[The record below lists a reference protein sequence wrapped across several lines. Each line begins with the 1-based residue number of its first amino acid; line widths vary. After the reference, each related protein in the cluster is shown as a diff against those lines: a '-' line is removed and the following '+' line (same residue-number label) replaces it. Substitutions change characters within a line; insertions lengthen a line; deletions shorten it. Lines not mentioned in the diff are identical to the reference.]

1 MSSSD
6 ANKNTFD
13 LETTAKIGNAQ
24 NGRKPGDLKP
34 CERCRAQHLKCVYD
48 SDKCRRCE
56 RSGIECVRNTKKI
69 RFRGVQISK
78 LRGDR
83 KKVAANASGD
93 GATAMYHADDS
104 TQPNTDSREEL
115 KLGNGVTETKISNG
129 FHSTGIQGTGEL
141 SWQAPTIIT
150 ANGISATENSEPS
163 PTLSF
168 HDSMQFS
175 DQSTMPSNGGFVQPL
190 QPPPLPPPRSAPIQ
204 YENDGNTGISQNQQ
218 PLTRVLSS
226 DMGSAAPSFSPSQRS
241 LTSTKTATT
250 GLLEQLV
257 KYPVRGTKTTSL
269 DYLENVLLRY
279 FHDELAPWFDLCDPD
294 CHFAFVVPHKA
305 REPGPLRNAIL
316 TISARNLSRNM
327 RFRNAAG
334 IIEWAGHQ
342 LPELREEFAMTYHN
356 DCIRDL
362 LQMSMDP
369 KKLQDEILLAAV
381 IALRTDEELSL
392 SALDGEE
399 EDQQLFLRIA
409 SVFINAQV
417 PAAICLPHS
426 SPEVFPAVFE
436 EGPRPRT
443 HSDLAYQIS
452 PRSHSNM
459 TSPSNQTDPDLGA
472 SGLRQACFWTAFR
485 QELHASFLRQQEVRF
500 PLARCEAFRQ
510 LTPAIDAVWANR
522 MVTFCADVLEFCY
535 GSSCSDGKVF
545 PAYTNQER
553 WMELR
558 THERNLCAMLPASFE
573 PTYCN
578 EANATKGVIFPEIWY
593 LESCHVS
600 GTTYVE
606 LARMLLEAFNPT
618 RPKLGHG
625 FLAATNAFIASTKK
639 ILYRLCGIALSNH
652 RFCPPSLI
660 NACLGIS
667 MFGEYFDDPAEQE
680 ALLEILSLMSSRH
693 AYPTHQIAN
702 SLRRAWNADDTY
714 SDMAT

>member
-1 MSSSD
+1 MSSIDVDKKS
-6 ANKNTFD
+6 
-13 LETTAKIGNAQ
+13 TAPDIDKKIESAKS
-24 NGRKPGDLKP
+24 GRKPGDLKP
-34 CERCRAQHLKCVYD
+34 CERCRSQHLKCVYD

-56 RSGIECVRNTKKI
+56 RSGVECVRNTKKI

-83 KKVAANASGD
+83 KKP
-93 GATAMYHADDS
+93 T
-104 TQPNTDSREEL
+104 
-115 KLGNGVTETKISNG
+115 SNG
-129 FHSTGIQGTGEL
+129 SKNNHTATDTVDQDVQPVEDHDQEIDVGMTGTNQDASNELYATGVQSTGEL
-141 SWQAPTIIT
+141 SWQVPTT
-150 ANGISATENSEPS
+150 ISAAGSTVAEHPEPS
-163 PTLSF
+163 PTASF
-168 HDSMQFS
+168 HNGSALS
-175 DQSTMPSNGGFVQPL
+175 HYSTTSSGFVQP
-190 QPPPLPPPRSAPIQ
+190 PRPAPRSIPPHF
-204 YENDGNTGISQNQQ
+204 ENGHNTLTDDTYQ
-218 PLTRVLSS
+218 PLTRVASS
-226 DMGSAAPSFSPSQRS
+226 DGMSAAPSFSPSQRS
-241 LTSTKTATT
+241 ATRTATT
-250 GLLEQLV
+250 GLLDQLV
-257 KYPVRGTKTTSL
+257 KYPVKGTKTTSL

-294 CHFAFVVPHKA
+294 CHFAFVVPHKT

-327 RFRNAAG
+327 RFRNEAG
-334 IIEWAGHQ
+334 VIEWAGHQ
-342 LPELREEFAMTYHN
+342 LPDLREEFAMTYHN

-426 SPEVFPAVFE
+426 SPEVFPAVFDE
-436 EGPRPRT
+436 LPRPRS
-443 HSDLAYQIS
+443 HSDIAYQIS
-452 PRSHSNM
+452 PRSHSNI
-459 TSPSNQTDPDLGA
+459 TSPSGQTDPDLGA

-510 LTPAIDAVWANR
+510 LSPAIDAVWANR

-553 WMELR
+553 WVELR
-558 THERNLCAMLPASFE
+558 NHERNLCAMLPASFE
-573 PTYCN
+573 PTFCSESN
-578 EANATKGVIFPEIWY
+578 VTKGIIFPEIWY

-600 GTTYVE
+600 GTTYIE

-639 ILYRLCGIALSNH
+639 ILFRLCGIALSNH
-652 RFCPPSLI
+652 QFCPPSLI

-667 MFGEYFDDPAEQE
+667 MFGEYFEDPVEQE
-680 ALLEILSLMSSRH
+680 ALLGILSLMSSRH

-702 SLRRAWNADDTY
+702 SLRRAWNQDDTH

>member
-1 MSSSD
+1 MSSID
-6 ANKNTFD
+6 ADNELAIADSEKKI
-13 LETTAKIGNAQ
+13 EAAK

-34 CERCRAQHLKCVYD
+34 CERCRSQHLKCVYD

-56 RSGIECVRNTKKI
+56 RSGVECVRNTKKI

-83 KKVAANASGD
+83 KKPIPNGSKSNHLTTDTVERDTQQDKTLELDTGSGIVQQNTSDDLRAA
-93 GATAMYHADDS
+93 GA
-104 TQPNTDSREEL
+104 P
-115 KLGNGVTETKISNG
+115 
-129 FHSTGIQGTGEL
+129 GTGEL
-141 SWQAPTIIT
+141 SWQVPTTIDNAVLT
-150 ANGISATENSEPS
+150 VTENQESS
-163 PTLSF
+163 PIISF
-168 HDSMQFS
+168 HNGNTLNDY
-175 DQSTMPSNGGFVQPL
+175 STMPSGFVQPL
-190 QPPPLPPPRSAPIQ
+190 HPPPRSMPPP
-204 YENDGNTGISQNQQ
+204 YESGTSNGTNQGHQ
-218 PLTRVLSS
+218 PLARVLSS
-226 DMGSAAPSFSPSQRS
+226 DGISIAPSFSPSQRS
-241 LTSTKTATT
+241 STRTNPT
-250 GLLEQLV
+250 GLLDQLV
-257 KYPVRGTKTTSL
+257 KYPIKGTKTTSV
-269 DYLENVLLRY
+269 DFLENVLLRY
-279 FHDELAPWFDLCDPD
+279 FHEELAPWFDLCDPD

-305 REPGPLRNAIL
+305 REPGPLRNALL

-334 IIEWAGHQ
+334 FVEWAGYSI
-342 LPELREEFAMTYHN
+342 PELREEFAMTYHN

-426 SPEVFPAVFE
+426 SPEVFPAVFDE
-436 EGPRPRT
+436 APRPRS
-443 HSDLAYQIS
+443 HSDLAFQIS
-452 PRSHSNM
+452 PRSHSNI

-553 WMELR
+553 WLELR

-573 PTYCN
+573 PTFCS
-578 EANATKGVIFPEIWY
+578 ESNAKQGVIFPEIWY

-600 GTTYVE
+600 GTTYIE

-639 ILYRLCGIALSNH
+639 ILFRLCGIALSNH

-667 MFGEYFDDPAEQE
+667 MFGEYFDDPTEQE
-680 ALLEILSLMSSRH
+680 ALLGILSLMSSRH

-702 SLRRAWNADDTY
+702 SLRRAWNTDDAY
-714 SDMAT
+714 SDAAG

>member
-1 MSSSD
+1 MTLV
-6 ANKNTFD
+6 NTD
-13 LETTAKIGNAQ
+13 EKSAVVDTDRKIESAK

-34 CERCRAQHLKCVYD
+34 CERCRSQHLKCVYD

-56 RSGIECVRNTKKI
+56 RSGVECVRNTKKI

-78 LRGDR
+78 LRGEHKRPRSNGSKSDHIAIESTSHNPR
-83 KKVAANASGD
+83 AVAREGQAANLD
-93 GATAMYHADDS
+93 TDFTEQDVPDDLHMTS
-104 TQPNTDSREEL
+104 A
-115 KLGNGVTETKISNG
+115 
-129 FHSTGIQGTGEL
+129 QGMGEL
-141 SWQAPTIIT
+141 TWQVPTTIATSSTISSEQMKSSP
-150 ANGISATENSEPS
+150 AMSFHNGS
-163 PTLSF
+163 TLS
-168 HDSMQFS
+168 DYE
-175 DQSTMPSNGGFVQPL
+175 TVPSSFV
-190 QPPPLPPPRSAPIQ
+190 PPLPPPRSVPAH
-204 YENDGNTGISQNQQ
+204 YDSNGNTGLTQDRQT
-218 PLTRVLSS
+218 LTRMFSS
-226 DMGSAAPSFSPSQRS
+226 DGVSSAPSFSPSQRS
-241 LTSTKTATT
+241 SIRSTPS
-250 GLLEQLV
+250 GLLDQLV
-257 KYPVRGTKTTSL
+257 KYPVKGTKTTSL
-269 DYLENVLLRY
+269 DYLETVLLRY

-305 REPGPLRNAIL
+305 REPGPLRNALL
-316 TISARNLSRNM
+316 TIAARNLSRNT

-334 IIEWAGHQ
+334 IVEWAGCQ

-369 KKLQDEILLAAV
+369 KKLQDDTLLAAV

-399 EDQQLFLRIA
+399 EDQQLFLKIA

-417 PAAICLPHS
+417 PASICLPHS

-436 EGPRPRT
+436 EGLRPRS
-443 HSDLAYQIS
+443 HSDLSYQTS

-459 TSPSNQTDPDLGA
+459 TSPSNQTDTDLGA

-535 GSSCSDGKVF
+535 GSSCSDGKVH
-545 PAYTNQER
+545 PAYTDQER

-558 THERNLCAMLPASFE
+558 NHERSLCAMLPASFE
-573 PTYCN
+573 PTFCSESN
-578 EANATKGVIFPEIWY
+578 AANGVIFPEIWY

-639 ILYRLCGIALSNH
+639 ILFRLCGIALSNH

-667 MFGEYFDDPAEQE
+667 MFGEYFENPAEQE
-680 ALLEILSLMSSRH
+680 ALLGLLSLMSSRH

-702 SLRRAWNADDTY
+702 SLRRAWSTDDAY
-714 SDMAT
+714 SNETT